1 MATSSE
7 RMAGGWN
14 RWLIDRACKN
24 LERAYRAAQRLK
36 TVQERYGSQLQSP
49 HNAADL
55 AQSRYIKGVIDRQLL
70 SIRVNLLQFQTFN
83 FLADHDECPLDQ
95 EQEIL
100 QKLGFIE
107 KILAQYRQ
115 LQPSD
120 DQSIL
125 LQEELGIKE
134 ANKNVKSRPAK
145 KQEGTFLG
153 TIQEIGRE
161 LKPGYEEEVVQ
172 EIRLFRRQ
180 GQTAIR
186 FLCVLLLVPL
196 LTQII
201 TKNLIFVPFLDHFI
215 STNPERAR
223 PFLRDE
229 IRQEVIA
236 EFVQYK
242 EAMEFTHLIGL
253 NPEFSTKREEA
264 LQEKAMEI
272 FRKNAYRAVEGLANL
287 LADLSGLLA
296 FLMVANLGRNQ
307 FPVLWGFA
315 DRFFR
320 NLNDPTKVFIFILVT
335 DLFVGFHS
343 AEGWE
348 VLLETLSHHF
358 GFAPNRSAIY
368 AFIATVPVILDSA
381 IKFWI
386 FNYLS
391 RSSPSSVAVLEK
403 MNQ

>member
-1 MATSSE
+1 MATSSGKVT
-7 RMAGGWN
+7 RGWN
-14 RWLIDRACKN
+14 RWLIDRAYKH

-36 TVQERYGSQLQSP
+36 TVQERYGSQLQHP
-49 HNAADL
+49 QAADDL

-70 SIRVNLLQFQTFN
+70 TIRVNLFQFQTLN

-107 KILAQYRQ
+107 KILGRYRQ
-115 LQPSD
+115 SQPSTEK
-120 DQSIL
+120 SVL
-125 LQEELGIKE
+125 FQEELSAPE
-134 ANKNVKSRPAK
+134 ATQNVKSRQAK
-145 KQEGTFLG
+145 KQDGTFLG
-153 TIQEIGRE
+153 TIHEIGRE
-161 LKPGYEEEVVQ
+161 LRPGYEEEVVR

-186 FLCVLLLVPL
+186 FLCVLLTVPL
-196 LTQII
+196 LTQIL

-229 IRQEVIA
+229 IRQEVVA

-272 FRKNAYRAVEGLANL
+272 FRKNAYRAVEGLANV

-296 FLMVANLGRNQ
+296 FLTVSQLGKDQ
-307 FPVLWGFA
+307 FPILWGFV

-348 VLLETLSHHF
+348 VLLETLSQHF
-358 GFAPNRSAIY
+358 GFTPNRSVIY